1 MMDAENFPLVLI
13 VDDDPDYLFQTKF
26 SLQKAGYK
34 TITAETMMEAEGII
48 EREPLQ
54 LAIFDLMMERDDAG
68 FILSYHAKKKHPNM
82 PVILLTAVTAET
94 GRQFGSIIDGSNDW
108 IKADLYLEKGLHPD
122 ELLSHIKSLLN
133 H

>member
-1 MMDAENFPLVLI
+1 MMNEEKFPLILI

-34 TITAETMMEAEGII
+34 ILTAETMIEAEDII
-48 EREPLQ
+48 EREPLR

-68 FILSYHAKKKHPNM
+68 FILSYHAKKKHPEM

-94 GRQFGSIIDGSNDW
+94 GRQFGSNLEGMNDW

-122 ELLSHIKSLLN
+122 QLVSHIKSLLN
-133 H
+133 Q

>member
-1 MMDAENFPLVLI
+1 MTNSEYRTLI
-13 VDDDPDYLFQTKF
+13 LLADDDPDYLFQTKF
-26 SLQKAGYK
+26 ALEKAGFK
-34 TITAETMMEAEGII
+34 VVTAESMEEAEVII
-48 EREPLQ
+48 DKSHPK

-68 FILSYHAKKKHPNM
+68 FILAYHAKKKHPGM

-94 GRQFGSIIDGSNDW
+94 GRQFGPNMPGASEW

-122 ELLSHIKSLLN
+122 QLIEHVNSLLI